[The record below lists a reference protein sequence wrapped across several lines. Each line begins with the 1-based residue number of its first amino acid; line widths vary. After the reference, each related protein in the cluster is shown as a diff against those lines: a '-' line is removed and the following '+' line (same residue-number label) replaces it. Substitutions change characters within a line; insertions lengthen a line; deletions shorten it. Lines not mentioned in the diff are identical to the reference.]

1 MTGGAPP
8 PGVAVP
14 PRPPSPPLVV
24 AIDGPAGVGKS
35 TVARRLAA
43 RLRVPYVD
51 TGAMYRATA
60 LYLAERRIDAE
71 DRAAV
76 AAAVGAMP
84 LRLVL
89 RDGGARVELDG
100 REPGESLRRPEVA
113 ALTSRVAVHPEVRQR
128 LVALQQEFVG
138 RHGGVME
145 GRDIGTVVAPWT
157 PFKFYL
163 DAAPEVRA
171 GRRHAE
177 LARTGAGPAAGE
189 VARQL
194 AERDARDSSRR
205 ESPLQAAPDAR
216 QIDTGCLSPEAV
228 VEEILAEIDRRSGL

>member
-1 MTGGAPP
+1 M
-8 PGVAVP
+8 
-14 PRPPSPPLVV
+14 PLSLPIVV

-35 TVARRLAA
+35 TVARRLAT

-76 AAAVGAMP
+76 AAAVETMP
-84 LRLVL
+84 LRLLL

-100 REPGESLRRPEVA
+100 REPGEGLRRPEVA

-128 LVALQQEFVG
+128 LVALQQEFV
-138 RHGGVME
+138 RHHGGVME
-145 GRDIGTVVAPWT
+145 GRDIGTVVAPGT

-171 GRRHAE
+171 ERRHAE
-177 LARTGAGPAAGE
+177 LAKTAAGPDASE

-194 AERDARDSSRR
+194 AERDARDRSRR

-216 QIDTGCLSPEAV
+216 QIDTGSLSPEAV
-228 VEEILAEIDRRSGL
+228 VEEILAEIHRRSGGA